1 MSKST
6 TPLIMEV
13 SSDLVG
19 WCLPKSRHRLRN
31 LIWSSSVWITHGIK
45 LCACLLKDEYNTE
58 QSSIYYSIFVAQKL
72 KMCLS
77 SRFLSIYVLGH

>member
-13 SSDLVG
+13 SSTLVG

-45 LCACLLKDEYNTE
+45 LCACLLKSEYNTE
-58 QSSIYYSIFVAQKL
+58 QSSIVAQKL
-72 KMCLS
+72 KTCLS
-77 SRFLSIYVLGH
+77 SRFLTIYVLGH